1 MNTAQFLNDLK
12 AKAAEPTQERASMQE
27 EQATADFAAYATG
40 AAFALTLSPHHIFG
54 LGLLRSG
61 DRETIQGYSRA
72 IPMLRGLMRRGLV
85 IHDFI
90 PIDRAPK
97 GHRTYRL
104 SEAGEH
110 VVRLLELAGLLPT
123 MRP

>member
-12 AKAAEPTQERASMQE
+12 ARAAEPTQERAAMQE
-27 EQATADFAAYATG
+27 EQAAADFAAYATG
-40 AAFALTLSPHHIFG
+40 TAFALTLSPHHIFG
-54 LGLLRSG
+54 LGLLRNG
-61 DRETIQGYSRA
+61 DWQTIQGYSRA
-72 IPMLRGLMRRGLV
+72 VPMLRGLMRRGLV

-97 GHRTYRL
+97 GHRNYRL